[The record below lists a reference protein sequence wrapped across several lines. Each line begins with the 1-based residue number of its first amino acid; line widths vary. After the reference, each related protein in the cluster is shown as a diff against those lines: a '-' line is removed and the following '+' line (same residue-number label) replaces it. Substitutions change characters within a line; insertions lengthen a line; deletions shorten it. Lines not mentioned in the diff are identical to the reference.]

1 MEASDFLKAL
11 RSLVEQ
17 AWCCPRL
24 PSLTVLVVWRCF
36 SLVLGHCE
44 VSLECL
50 LLNRSKQ
57 FKNVQDPSSKL
68 AFHVFPTWVSR
79 ACRQTLPV
87 AWKSDKSALE
97 VRTPRHRWYADG
109 MPRHP
114 ETSREYPGVV
124 QCRSNQK
131 RSRYNH
137 VRDIQRCIEM

>member
-17 AWCCPRL
+17 ARCCPRL

-57 FKNVQDPSSKL
+57 FKNVQDPSSKHSL
-68 AFHVFPTWVSR
+68 TGFPCLSHSFTGLQADIASR
-79 ACRQTLPV
+79 MEERQKRLGG
-87 AWKSDKSALE
+87 ADAG
-97 VRTPRHRWYADG
+97 ADG
-109 MPRHP
+109 IPRHP
-114 ETSREYPGVV
+114 ESFKGVV
-124 QCRSNQK
+124 QIRNVVVIIMSEIF
-131 RSRYNH
+131 
-137 VRDIQRCIEM
+137 RDV

>member
-24 PSLTVLVVWRCF
+24 PSLTVLVGWRCF

-57 FKNVQDPSSKL
+57 FKNVQDPSSKHSL
-68 AFHVFPTWVSR
+68 TGFPWLSHSFTGQADIASR
-79 ACRQTLPV
+79 MEERQKRLGGGD
-87 AWKSDKSALE
+87 AAALM
-97 VRTPRHRWYADG
+97 VCRWYPDG
-109 MPRHP
+109 IPGV
-114 ETSREYPGVV
+114 SGSIQGSFKGVV

-131 RSRYNH
+131 RSRYN
-137 VRDIQRCIEM
+137 ML